1 MKNRNIK
8 LAILIIGILILALF
22 YGVQSR
28 SMQDINGEAHSFIS
42 IYLDGFQRYLFVG
55 TFIVN
60 IIIACTYIPYLNSII
75 KIRMKNNVFYCIWKK
90 YLLIIF
96 LFTIYILFCF
106 FIASV
111 FCDYNNTMYVFNF
124 NVFFRLFMFILT
136 NFVVYNIAYLKT
148 EKVFIGI
155 AINIGINFLILIT
168 GIAYQYHVVNNS
180 MNEMQMMSILNVYTI
195 SVNIIGMIYLYMKTD
210 KKECLK

>member
-8 LAILIIGILILALF
+8 LAILIIGILLLVLF

-28 SMQDINGEAHSFIS
+28 SMQSINGETHSFIS
-42 IYLDGFQRYLFVG
+42 IYLDAFQRYLFVG

-60 IIIACTYIPYLNSII
+60 IIIACTYIPYLNSLI
-75 KIRMKNNVFYCIWKK
+75 KFRMKNNVFYTIWKK

-106 FIASV
+106 FITSV
-111 FCDYNNTMYVFNF
+111 LCNYNNAISIFNL
-124 NVFFRLFMFILT
+124 NIFFRLFMFILT
-136 NFVVYNIAYLKT
+136 NFVVYNVAYLKT

-168 GIAYQYHVVNNS
+168 GIAYQYHIANNA
-180 MNEMQMMSILNVYTI
+180 MTEIQMMSILNVYTI